1 MGQTGSM
8 AEPARVGMETV
19 DFRKEKKRKEKKRL
33 KNYAMKHN

>member
-19 DFRKEKKRKEKKRL
+19 DFRKEKKRL
-33 KNYAMKHN
+33 KNYNET